1 MVDSK
6 TQGDHRPIEAHVVGQ
21 HVCKRPIAI
30 EATML
35 DPGEIIA
42 DEPVSNVWEIRET
55 ERDEQDDYSN
65 EQGNRSHEVGPILV
79 HVAPLTRSSWA
90 VR

>member
-30 EATML
+30 EATVL

-42 DEPVSNVWEIRET
+42 DEPVSNV
-55 ERDEQDDYSN
+55 
-65 EQGNRSHEVGPILV
+65 
-79 HVAPLTRSSWA
+79 
-90 VR
+90 